1 MSRHTT
7 FFIITAAAMILSAC
21 SGVKKLTKP
30 QTDVPAAF
38 TSSAAENDS
47 ACLADI
53 GWWEFYT
60 DPTLCDFIGR
70 TLAKNKDLLAAAAK
84 IEQMNRL
91 YGAERANRLPT
102 IGGTI
107 YANDETND
115 YSGTGITHD
124 REIGIKVPISWEI
137 NLMGALTWNTRRAK
151 AEFQASVEDF
161 RAMQMLLIARTAE
174 AYFRLVALEN
184 EFAIVSHTM
193 ESRKESLRM
202 AKIRFEGG
210 LTSETVYQQAM
221 VEYSTAAALVPNLR
235 KQLNSARN
243 ELTLLMGDFP
253 QDSLMPYIK
262 RLEPINL
269 DNIPAGVPSDLLK
282 RRPDIR
288 AAERRL
294 AAATAN
300 CGATYAARFP
310 SLQLGFTPGLENDEL
325 TKFLQSPFTFIVGTL
340 SGPIFD
346 FGRRKRKYQA
356 AVAAYEQSRFMYEKT
371 ILQAFT
377 EVNSAINAYDNARK
391 SRKLKLNLCDAAEKY
406 VQLAR
411 LQYNAGTL
419 NYIDVLDAQRRYF
432 DARIDVSNSIRN
444 EYFALID
451 LYKALGGGWSLPQNQ
466 PN

>member
-1 MSRHTT
+1 MRRNCL
-7 FFIITAAAMILSAC
+7 FMIIAMLGMLLTGC

-38 TSSAAENDS
+38 SSLPAENDS
-47 ACLADI
+47 TCLADI
-53 GWWEFYT
+53 DWWEFYS
-60 DPTLCDFIGR
+60 DPTLREFIGR
-70 TLAKNKDLLAAAAK
+70 TLENNKDLLAAAYK

-91 YGAERANRLPT
+91 YGSERANMLPV
-102 IGGTI
+102 IGGTV

-124 REIGIKVPISWEI
+124 REIGVKIPISWEI
-137 NLMGALTWNTRRAK
+137 NLMGAQIWNSRRAK
-151 AEFQASVEDF
+151 AEYQASAEDF
-161 RAMQMLLIARTAE
+161 RALQVLLIARTAE
-174 AYFRLVALEN
+174 AYFRLMALEN
-184 EFAIVSHTM
+184 EVAIVNHTM
-193 ESRKESLRM
+193 EARKESLRM
-202 AKIRFEGG
+202 AKIRYEGG
-210 LTSETVYQQAM
+210 LTPETVYQQAM
-221 VEYSTAAALVPNLR
+221 VEYSTAASLVPNLR
-235 KQLNSARN
+235 HELNSARN
-243 ELTLLMGDFP
+243 ELTLLMGEFP
-253 QDSLMPYIK
+253 RDSLTPCIK
-262 RLEPINL
+262 RLEPTVL
-269 DNIPAGVPSDLLK
+269 DRIPAGIPSDLLQ

-300 CGATYAARFP
+300 CGATYANRFP
-310 SLQLGFTPGLENDEL
+310 SLQLGFTPGLENNEL
-325 TKFLQSPFTFIVGTL
+325 TKFLQSPFTFVVGTI

-356 AVAAYEQSRFMYEKT
+356 AVAAYEQARLNYEKI

-377 EVNSAINAYDNARK
+377 EVNSAINAYHNARK
-391 SRKLKLNLCDAAEKY
+391 SRKLKLTLCDAAEKY

-432 DARIDVSNSIRN
+432 DARIAVSNTIRN

-451 LYKALGGGWSLPQNQ
+451 LYKALGGGWSLPKN
-466 PN
+466 